1 MPLIAPSPSPSDPA
15 SKDQSFR
22 FTSPATGRRD
32 PLSPVMV
39 PRGGPNKAY
48 HCAMCGESFFT
59 KPELSRHSTAHA
71 DSATSSAFFCGVCR
85 WDSDDSHA
93 LELHKLQNG
102 HGTFDFAC
110 DSCQQRFIS
119 QKGLDDHQ
127 RSPNECLK
135 VLANL
140 KEMAVACDRCQKTF
154 GNLKRLGEHRS
165 DLASKCADWQQ
176 KTPPKET
183 RQKPKE
189 KNGRSGSYID
199 PDKPKHEL
207 EVAICSY
214 DDPALESD
222 ASTNTSNCDYRCKDC
237 KKTFPS
243 QASFNNHWLGCTP
256 VAPQAKP
263 KSVPSK
269 SREVLQTTLT
279 APEVRIPLAVSYAT
293 PGLQSRMDISQ
304 PVQMHTVTLNTR
316 PPVRQ
321 QRQGQIGNSTPPQP
335 ASALSSVSSAPVPN
349 TGVFVCNSN
358 GCGKTFR
365 SEAGLAQHKI
375 DSHGVG
381 GQRLDITGR
390 DSWML
395 SQRER
400 ERLREEGLLRASS
413 GPTRGRGSR
422 HAPSRPPPA
431 VTRPLAQPAARL
443 SPITTRSP
451 NVPNV
456 QGHSMLQRPPAHID
470 PMPTSM
476 NMGGAAEMEQAKQ
489 IQAKALRLLIQSDI
503 FIHHDGRINVCGI
516 DWTRIGVAK
525 QLEVVDMFDKMCHL
539 PRILQG
545 EHLPVPKAFKDEYTA
560 EYPDGDFKYPSTRKP
575 AKPGLN
581 VVALSCSKV
590 VLEDGRQEVVKVA
603 AVDLIT
609 CRILMNHLVCA
620 DPHAN
625 VADWRSAVTGLLS
638 WRDMESARQAG
649 YKVFKG
655 WYAARSAL
663 QKYVDS
669 ETIILGHNLRS
680 DLDALRLAHGRAV
693 DIAKVVEKAANGPL
707 TKVQLSL
714 DKLCHNYPGVALK
727 SDPEYG
733 RDCLMNAF
741 AVREVG
747 LWAIKNKEKLER
759 DARQK
764 SLDYQ
769 RIRPAI
775 ASVA

>member
-1 MPLIAPSPSPSDPA
+1 MA
-15 SKDQSFR
+15 
-22 FTSPATGRRD
+22 
-32 PLSPVMV
+32 
-39 PRGGPNKAY
+39 PRGGPKRAY
-48 HCAMCGESFFT
+48 HCAMCGQSFFT
-59 KPELSRHSTAHA
+59 KPELSHHSVTHA
-71 DSATSSAFFCGVCR
+71 YSPSSGAFACAVCG
-85 WDSDDSHA
+85 WDFGDSHA

-102 HGTFDFAC
+102 HGTLDFAC

-127 RSPNECLK
+127 RSPHEFRK
-135 VLANL
+135 VFADAE
-140 KEMAVACDRCQKTF
+140 EMAVTCDRCQKTF
-154 GNLKRLGEHRS
+154 SNLKRLGEHRS

-176 KTPPKET
+176 KTPPKEP

-189 KNGRSGSYID
+189 HSGPLGGYVD
-199 PDKPKHEL
+199 PDKPKHEP
-207 EVAICSY
+207 EVAISSY
-214 DDPALESD
+214 DDPAPESD
-222 ASTNTSNCDYRCKDC
+222 ASTNTSNGGYRCKDC
-237 KKTFPS
+237 KKRFPS
-243 QASFNNHWLGCTP
+243 QASYDNHWLGCKP

-263 KSVPSK
+263 KSVPKK
-269 SREVLQTTLT
+269 SREVRQTTLT
-279 APEVRIPLAVSYAT
+279 APEIRIPLAVSYTT
-293 PGLQSRMDISQ
+293 PSSQSRLDTSQ

-316 PPVRQ
+316 PPIRQ
-321 QRQGQIGNSTPPQP
+321 EQNSNSTPRQP

-349 TGVFVCNSN
+349 TGIFVCNAN

-375 DSHGVG
+375 DNHGIG

-395 SQRER
+395 NQRER
-400 ERLREEGLLRASS
+400 ERLKAEGLLRTPS
-413 GPTRGRGSR
+413 GPTRGRGGR
-422 HAPSRPPPA
+422 HAPSQPPPV
-431 VTRPLAQPAARL
+431 VTRPLAQPIARPP
-443 SPITTRSP
+443 PITTRSP
-451 NVPNV
+451 NVPRG
-456 QGHSMLQRPPAHID
+456 QDHSMLQRPPAHTG

-489 IQAKALRLLIQSDI
+489 IQAKTLRLLIQSDI
-503 FIHHDGRINVCGI
+503 FIHHDGKINVCGI
-516 DWTRIGVAK
+516 YWTRIGVAK
-525 QLEVVDMFDKMCHL
+525 QIDVVEMFDKMCHL
-539 PRILQG
+539 PGFLQD

-560 EYPDGDFKYPSTRKP
+560 EYSDEGFNYSPCRSP
-575 AKPGLN
+575 AKPGLG

-609 CRILMNHLVCA
+609 CRILMNHLVCT
-620 DPHAN
+620 DPHAH
-625 VADWRSAVTGLLS
+625 VADWRSAVTGLFS
-638 WRDMESARQAG
+638 WRDMESARKAG

-655 WYAARSAL
+655 WSAARSAL
-663 QKYVDS
+663 QKYVDG

-680 DLDALRLAHGRAV
+680 DLDALRLVHGRAV

-727 SDPEYG
+727 SDPKYG

-759 DARQK
+759 DAKQK

-769 RIRPAI
+769 RIRPA
-775 ASVA
+775 AVAAA